1 MTQNVSVILKLEGGL
16 GNQLFEFAAGF
27 YLASKLGTGLVLDQY
42 AIPLTTVHGES
53 QCEIEQFEI
62 PFLWNGQ
69 KIEISQ
75 SLPSAWCSYLA
86 KQSKLI
92 KRILIKYRMFRS
104 NPQKLRLFVEQNN
117 VQCTQE
123 FLDLNSSVKLHGNFQ
138 SWKIVDLACRYGF
151 PMVLQLK
158 HQPQWIDELKTQIDF
173 KKSVAI
179 HLRLGDDTKANSNFR
194 QPNLDYYFRALEI
207 LEAKR
212 NLHQVF
218 ILSDDIDRAREM
230 IEASSFKIS
239 ANYLEMPVQ
248 SSPAERLY
256 LLSLFGGIVC
266 ANSTFCGWAAWSI
279 HNSGGDVVVPVPYS
293 DGEVLGSRDFPQ
305 TWIQLDK
312 YSGRLIG

>member
-1 MTQNVSVILKLEGGL
+1 MTQNASVILKLEGGL

-42 AIPLTTVHGES
+42 AIPLTTVHGERE
-53 QCEIEQFEI
+53 CEIEQFEI

-75 SLPSAWCSYLA
+75 ALPSAWCSYFA
-86 KQSKLI
+86 KKSRLI

-104 NPQKLRLFVEQNN
+104 NPQKLKLFVEQNN

-123 FLDLNSSVKLHGNFQ
+123 FLNLNSSVKLHGNFQ
-138 SWKIVDLACRYGF
+138 SWSIVEKAAQYGF
-151 PMVLQLK
+151 PRRVQLLVKPEWILKLEKDIDFSTSLVIHFRVGEDAKSNLLFKQPNVEYYRAALK
-158 HQPQWIDELKTQIDF
+158 H
-173 KKSVAI
+173 
-179 HLRLGDDTKANSNFR
+179 LRRKGIVGKI
-194 QPNLDYYFRALEI
+194 Y
-207 LEAKR
+207 
-212 NLHQVF
+212 V
-218 ILSDDIDRAREM
+218 LSDDIKKAKNLYNNLIGEDM
-230 IEASSFKIS
+230 D
-239 ANYLEMPVQ
+239 YLEVPIT
-248 SSPAERLY
+248 STPAERLF
-256 LLSLFGGIVC
+256 LMSLFTGIVC

-312 YSGRLIG
+312 YSGRLVV